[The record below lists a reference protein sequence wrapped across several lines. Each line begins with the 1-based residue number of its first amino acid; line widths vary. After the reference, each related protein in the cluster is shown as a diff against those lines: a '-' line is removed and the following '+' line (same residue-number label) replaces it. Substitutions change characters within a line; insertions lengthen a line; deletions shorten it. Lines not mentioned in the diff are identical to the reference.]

1 MENAKVDIVDL
12 VRAEVRREKKLPQV
26 ITVDDLQSRILSA
39 KGRLA
44 DKTKAHYRWL
54 FDKVR
59 ANRGTW
65 FTETYEVNE
74 FIANLKGIND
84 ETALQ
89 IFKLIRAVGRYLK
102 RTYGWDDPTENA
114 QRPVV
119 SHKERRYFTE
129 TELKLIGEACHT
141 VRDKALILALLD
153 SSARIGEVAGLRV
166 SDFGK
171 NTFKTTGKT
180 GKRVYRCKEGI
191 LQLMRNC
198 AVDGV
203 VFPVLDASREVVYPV
218 SPVRGNILGQRV
230 NKILK
235 RAGLTG
241 EKLGAH
247 TLRHTAA
254 SIVARKSKSALVV
267 KALLQHDDVR
277 TSQRYI
283 HDFDD
288 EIQQDFSPLELSGM
302 TVDGGEIK
310 MLPAGRQFPLAE
322 VDSKKQTD
330 VALIKDLF
338 PRIKKDLAVRPR
350 LNSEDLELIR
360 DGLIELMNVR
370 GELGS
375 GSKSV
380 QLMRR
385 MLRRV

>member
-12 VRAEVRREKKLPQV
+12 VRAEVSREKKRSQV
-26 ITVDDLQSRILSA
+26 ITVDDLQARILSA
-39 KGRLA
+39 KGRLS
-44 DKTKAHYRWL
+44 DKTKGHYKWL

-59 ANRGTW
+59 ATRGTW
-65 FTETYEVNE
+65 FNETYEVND

-89 IFKLIRAVGRYLK
+89 IFKLIRAIGRYLK

-119 SHKERRYFTE
+119 HHKERRYFTLA
-129 TELKLIGEACHT
+129 ELKLIGEACHT

-171 NTFKTTGKT
+171 NTFKVTGKT
-180 GKRVYRCKEGI
+180 GKRVYRCKDEI
-191 LQLMRNC
+191 LQLMREC

-203 VFPVLDASREVVYPV
+203 VFPVLNASREVVYPV

-254 SIVARKSKSALVV
+254 SLVARSSKSALVV
-267 KALLQHDDVR
+267 KAILQHDDVR
-277 TSQRYI
+277 TSQAYI
-283 HDFDD
+283 HDVEDT
-288 EIQQDFSPLELSGM
+288 IQQEISPLELAGM
-302 TVDGGEIK
+302 TVGDGEIK
-310 MLPAGRQFPLAE
+310 MLPSGEQFRLVE
-322 VDSKKQTD
+322 VESKNQND
-330 VALIKDLF
+330 VELIKDLF
-338 PRIKKDLAVRPR
+338 PRIKKALEIRPR

-385 MLRRV
+385 MLRRA

>member
-1 MENAKVDIVDL
+1 MENEKVDIVEL
-12 VRAEVRREKKLPQV
+12 VRAEVRREKKLSQV
-26 ITVDDLQSRILSA
+26 ISVDDLQARILSA
-39 KGRLA
+39 KGRLS
-44 DKTKAHYRWL
+44 DKTKGNYRWL

-59 ANRGTW
+59 ATRGTW
-65 FTETYEVNE
+65 FNETYEVND
-74 FIANLKGIND
+74 FIANLKGVND

-89 IFKLIRAVGRYLK
+89 IFKLIRAIGRYLK
-102 RTYGWDDPTENA
+102 RTYGWDDTTENA

-119 SHKERRYFTE
+119 RHKERRYFTLA
-129 TELKLIGEACHT
+129 ELKLIGEACHT
-141 VRDKALILALLD
+141 VRDRALILALLD

-191 LQLMRNC
+191 LQLMRGC

-218 SPVRGNILGQRV
+218 SPVRGSILGQRV

-254 SIVARKSKSALVV
+254 SLVARSSKSALVV
-267 KALLQHDDVR
+267 KAILQHDDVR
-277 TSQRYI
+277 TSQAYI
-283 HDFDD
+283 HDVEDT
-288 EIQQDFSPLELSGM
+288 IQQEISPLELAGM
-302 TVDGGEIK
+302 TVSGGEIK
-310 MLPAGRQFPLAE
+310 MLPSGQQFPLAE

-338 PRIKKDLAVRPR
+338 PRIKRDLEIRPR
-350 LNSEDLELIR
+350 LNSDDLELIR

>member
-1 MENAKVDIVDL
+1 MKNQKIDIVDL
-12 VRAEVRREKKLPQV
+12 VRAEVRREKKRSQI
-26 ITVDDLQSRILSA
+26 ITVDDLRTRILA
-39 KGRLA
+39 VKARLS
-44 DKTKAHYRWL
+44 DKTKSHYRWL
-54 FDKVR
+54 FDKVG
-59 ANRGTW
+59 ASRGTW
-65 FTETYEVNE
+65 FKETDEVNE
-74 FIANLKGIND
+74 FMANLKGVND

-89 IFKLIRAVGRYLK
+89 IFKLIRAIGRYLK

-119 SHKERRYFTE
+119 HHKERRYFTLA
-129 TELKLIGEACHT
+129 ELKLIGEACHT

-171 NTFKTTGKT
+171 NTFKVTGKT
-180 GKRVYRCKEGI
+180 GKRVYRCKAEI
-191 LQLMRNC
+191 LQLMCEC

-247 TLRHTAA
+247 TMRHTAA
-254 SIVARKSKSALVV
+254 SLVARSSKSALVV
-267 KALLQHDDVR
+267 KAILQHDDVR
-277 TSQRYI
+277 TSQAYI
-283 HDFDD
+283 HDVEDT
-288 EIQQDFSPLELSGM
+288 IQQEISPLELAGM
-302 TVDGGEIK
+302 TVGGGEIK
-310 MLPAGRQFPLAE
+310 MLGDGSQLNFIESTSLRN
-322 VDSKKQTD
+322 TD
-330 VALIKDLF
+330 VALIKELF
-338 PRIKKDLAVRPR
+338 PRIKKNLEIRPR
-350 LNSEDLELIR
+350 LNTDDLELIR

>member
-1 MENAKVDIVDL
+1 MKNQKIDIVDL
-12 VRAEVRREKKLPQV
+12 VRAEVRRENKRSQS
-26 ITVDDLQSRILSA
+26 ITVDDLRYRILA
-39 KGRLA
+39 VKERLSV
-44 DKTKAHYRWL
+44 KTRSHYNWL
-54 FDKVR
+54 FDKVK
-59 ANRGTW
+59 ASRGTW
-65 FTETYEVNE
+65 FVETYEVNE
-74 FIANLKGIND
+74 FMANLKGVND

-89 IFKLIRAVGRYLK
+89 IFKLIRAIGRYLK

-119 SHKERRYFTE
+119 HHKERRYFSLA
-129 TELKLIGEACHT
+129 ELKLIGEACHT

-180 GKRVYRCKEGI
+180 GKRVYRCKAEI
-191 LQLMRNC
+191 LQLMCEC

-203 VFPVLDASREVVYPV
+203 IFPVLDASRAVVYPV
-218 SPVRGNILGQRV
+218 VPVRGNILGQRV

-254 SIVARKSKSALVV
+254 SLVARSSKSALVV
-267 KALLQHDDVR
+267 KAILQHDDVR
-277 TSQRYI
+277 TSQAYI
-283 HDFDD
+283 HDVEDT
-288 EIQQDFSPLELSGM
+288 IQQEISPLELAGM
-302 TVDGGEIK
+302 TVGGGEIR
-310 MLPAGRQFPLAE
+310 MLGNGSQLNLVE
-322 VDSKKQTD
+322 STSLKNTD
-330 VALIKDLF
+330 AALIKDLF
-338 PRIKKDLAVRPR
+338 PRIKKDLEIRPR
-350 LNSEDLELIR
+350 LNSDDLELIR